1 LSGKTADVKLSQRVA
16 AQIRDEIIAGQIPAG
31 SALRLIP
38 LAERLDVSTTPVRE
52 ALAILERQGL
62 LVSEMH
68 RGFFVAVISAKEIA
82 GIYDVHAHIS
92 ELLAESA
99 TRRLT
104 DEDIDELE
112 HLDVRMRAATERG
125 DAAEAGNCNHELHR
139 RINLKAGLP
148 LLVCFLSETTPFVA
162 RRQDPD
168 IPGWAQQRMDGHH
181 EILEALRRREARK
194 AAELMG
200 AHVRR
205 AGAMASAFA
214 ESHGGPEVDGTAAST
229 AKRSGRA
236 LIS

>member
-1 LSGKTADVKLSQRVA
+1 MVGKKADVKLSQRVA
-16 AQIRDEIIAGQIPAG
+16 SQLRDEIIAGQIPAG
-31 SALRLIP
+31 SPLRLAS
-38 LAERLDVSTTPVRE
+38 LASRLEVSTTPVRE

-68 RGFFVAVISAKEIA
+68 RGFYATAIGPREIE
-82 GIYDVHAHIS
+82 GIYEVHAHIS
-92 ELLAESA
+92 ELLTESA

-112 HLDVRMRAATERG
+112 ELDRRMREATESG
-125 DAAEAGNCNHELHR
+125 DAVDAANCNHELHR

-148 LLVCFLSETTPFVA
+148 LLVRFLSETTPFVT

-168 IPGWAQQRMDGHH
+168 VPGWAQQRMEGHS
-181 EILEALRRREARK
+181 EILDALRRRDARE

-205 AGAMASAFA
+205 AGASASAFA
-214 ESHGGPEVDGTAAST
+214 KTHGESPEAASDAT
-229 AKRSGRA
+229 DRESRGRA